1 MLSVSILGNGP
12 SIKFYRKKNS
22 FNDLIIGTN
31 NIFYLKQFN
40 LIKQENN
47 YYTAYDERF
56 FKKGFENW
64 THHLE
69 RFKGKIFFPS
79 SWKNKKE
86 LKNLK
91 KINYCLPKHN
101 YNLVRDYLKM
111 FSSTDDLKSSVVINS
126 AIPLALS
133 LKAKLISLYGCE
145 FRYKLDKDS
154 KLTGSSYFYKEK
166 NIGFD
171 HTRSTEKIW
180 TNIQL
185 QQLRKIKS
193 FLGKHNIVLRDMTI
207 NGSLKFI

>member
-91 KINYCLPKHN
+91 KINFFTFFL
-101 YNLVRDYLKM
+101 R
-111 FSSTDDLKSSVVINS
+111 
-126 AIPLALS
+126 LS
-133 LKAKLISLYGCE
+133 FHQNAFNFIKFFKCW
-145 FRYKLDKDS
+145 LD
-154 KLTGSSYFYKEK
+154 
-166 NIGFD
+166 
-171 HTRSTEKIW
+171 
-180 TNIQL
+180 
-185 QQLRKIKS
+185 
-193 FLGKHNIVLRDMTI
+193 
-207 NGSLKFI
+207 